1 MKVTPLP
8 IVPLVLLALVVLGT
22 TRRAQAQAQDEKM
35 FPLPTNSEAVD
46 RAVSAENLRAVAAKT
61 QDAQVLL
68 GLTYLAQ
75 TGDPVRAELAERA
88 VAANPEYAPI
98 VAVLAAMMDGV
109 DEQTVAALL
118 ERDPENAL
126 GHYLNGLLLYKA
138 DNDAEALAAFRK
150 AAGLREL
157 RLYLSQ
163 TSEALFAALDALGL
177 QGRERLAALSWMA
190 LRSYNFGA
198 IGLQPLQRTLV
209 ELPREMDNA
218 GRREVSDMLIVFAGH
233 LFRTN
238 YHYRTYGRWSLESA
252 FRLKTEVAAAAGRRS
267 TEVRMPPEVAGILP
281 SHINFAFART
291 GPREPELYN
300 VKRDVPEADRP
311 AFEQARR
318 AAIEA
323 SETLIAAAAK
333 ETDAT
338 MGAYLRGI
346 PEPPEGSRT
355 PWASQWTPVER
366 AMEQF
371 PDVYRAALAYQTAD
385 DALTAAG
392 DADPPRRNFARLMPL
407 GLGIVYYA
415 ARHDKQF
422 PPNLEVLYEEKLVE
436 PEVEPRSVFTG
447 RPFIYTA
454 AGERIPEKSH
464 EAATFIILYDDHEID
479 GNYQCIMAD
488 GHGEHVPVEKVREQL
503 RARGK

>member
-238 YHYRTYGRWSLESA
+238 FHYRTYGRWSLESA

-267 TEVRMPPEVAGILP
+267 TEVRMPPEVAGIPVTHRSMASGFLVLTGQTGEGLNSALAAVRP
-281 SHINFAFART
+281 GGVTVVVMMGLSGRDEIARQFIT
-291 GPREPELYN
+291 HGWSP
-300 VKRDVPEADRP
+300 DT
-311 AFEQARR
+311 R
-318 AAIEA
+318 AAIVCGA
-323 SETLIAAAAK
+323 STPDEWIWT
-333 ETDAT
+333 
-338 MGAYLRGI
+338 GALAELGA
-346 PEPPEGSRT
+346 PEPPDGVAGVLVIGEVVSIR
-355 PWASQWTPVER
+355 E
-366 AMEQF
+366 
-371 PDVYRAALAYQTAD
+371 ALAAASERPAAAD
-385 DALTAAG
+385 
-392 DADPPRRNFARLMPL
+392 
-407 GLGIVYYA
+407 
-415 ARHDKQF
+415 
-422 PPNLEVLYEEKLVE
+422 EVSYG
-436 PEVEPRSVFTG
+436 RS
-447 RPFIYTA
+447 
-454 AGERIPEKSH
+454 
-464 EAATFIILYDDHEID
+464 
-479 GNYQCIMAD
+479 
-488 GHGEHVPVEKVREQL
+488 
-503 RARGK
+503 